1 MFFRIFNQPKIRS
14 LNTAVIFIIVFCHI
28 FMVNGCVTTSTVKYP
43 RENIINSKNINKI
56 EYIILNDGTKID
68 TKNKQILF
76 IDTLNSIIIK
86 NYELITEN
94 TNANYTD
101 SIKTIKNIN
110 SKNKKATLVS
120 SYGKNTVIQMKDI
133 LEFFI
138 EKTETNT
145 FNTTLFVTGVI
156 AGVALTTIL
165 IKNATD
171 NTDEPAVPPT
181 PPPQPPPP
189 PPPQSCPL
197 IYSFDGEKYV
207 FDSEPLSGV
216 ISEGM
221 KRTDYTK
228 LEKLKPSEGKFKI
241 LIKNQPGEKEM
252 LDEIKMVSVSHSEN
266 TSVTTNAEGQFFTYK
281 KIMKPESV
289 TDENGKDITVFFK
302 EKDDIRWQTQM
313 TFDTS
318 GRTVSDR
325 HQLKFK
331 FSKPE
336 GAKRALIFA
345 NCGTAYWG
353 SHMIKVFLDMKGDKV
368 SEWYGSLFSS
378 DKEMQKL
385 LQYLVSEELFMM
397 KVNLLE
403 GDNYN
408 TKTFIPGGGPL
419 VYEDRVI
426 RLPLEK
432 VTGDHVEFILNPP
445 AGFWNIDQ
453 IGIIYDYD
461 MTGKDKIKEFD
472 AVYAADQD
480 GRNVLAKISN
490 IDKDYY
496 AMPDLGNYSNIEF
509 GMPEGFDKSVN
520 EIFLKTTGYYEIYTD
535 KSKSEQTAL
544 IEDIMNTPGK
554 IIEYSMALYKKDM
567 KILSES
573 INFRGNK

>member
-1 MFFRIFNQPKIRS
+1 
-14 LNTAVIFIIVFCHI
+14 
-28 FMVNGCVTTSTVKYP
+28 
-43 RENIINSKNINKI
+43 
-56 EYIILNDGTKID
+56 
-68 TKNKQILF
+68 
-76 IDTLNSIIIK
+76 
-86 NYELITEN
+86 
-94 TNANYTD
+94 
-101 SIKTIKNIN
+101 
-110 SKNKKATLVS
+110 
-120 SYGKNTVIQMKDI
+120 
-133 LEFFI
+133 
-138 EKTETNT
+138 
-145 FNTTLFVTGVI
+145 
-156 AGVALTTIL
+156 
-165 IKNATD
+165 
-171 NTDEPAVPPT
+171 
-181 PPPQPPPP
+181 
-189 PPPQSCPL
+189 
-197 IYSFDGEKYV
+197 
-207 FDSEPLSGV
+207 
-216 ISEGM
+216 
-221 KRTDYTK
+221 
-228 LEKLKPSEGKFKI
+228 
-241 LIKNQPGEKEM
+241 
-252 LDEIKMVSVSHSEN
+252 
-266 TSVTTNAEGQFFTYK
+266 
-281 KIMKPESV
+281 
-289 TDENGKDITVFFK
+289 
-302 EKDDIRWQTQM
+302 M

-509 GMPEGFDKSVN
+509 GMPVGFDKSVN